1 MMMKLAAAL
10 LLLSSLVSC
19 DQAEQP
25 KDLLCDIC
33 VDIVTDIDEWITS
46 DSTMDDIINFV
57 NSRVDADYKKIR
69 GRVLFRKVL
78 PRNTSGKLLR
88 REMRRWA
95 EEEAEKEKL

>member
-1 MMMKLAAAL
+1 MAPTQLEDILQTHPAVTE
-10 LLLSSLVSC
+10 SLVFGIKEPSVQELISAVIVLR
-19 DQAEQP
+19 DDAHNISE
-25 KDLLCDIC
+25 K
-33 VDIVTDIDEWITS
+33 DIVHY
-46 DSTMDDIINFV
+46 V

>member
-1 MMMKLAAAL
+1 MEDILQTHPAVVEG
-10 LLLSSLVSC
+10 LVFGIKEPSV
-19 DQAEQP
+19 QELISAVVVL
-25 KDLLCDIC
+25 KDKAQNIS
-33 VDIVTDIDEWITS
+33 EN
-46 DSTMDDIINFV
+46 DIINYV

-95 EEEAEKEKL
+95 EEEAEKEK

>member
-1 MMMKLAAAL
+1 MAPTELEDILQTHPAVAE
-10 LLLSSLVSC
+10 SLVFGIKEPSVQELISAVIVLR
-19 DQAEQP
+19 DDAHNVSE
-25 KDLLCDIC
+25 KDIA
-33 VDIVTDIDEWITS
+33 
-46 DSTMDDIINFV
+46 NYV

>member
-1 MMMKLAAAL
+1 MFGIKDP
-10 LLLSSLVSC
+10 SVQELVS
-19 DQAEQP
+19 AVVV
-25 KDLLCDIC
+25 L
-33 VDIVTDIDEWITS
+33 TDKANNIIRE
-46 DSTMDDIINFV
+46 DDIIDYV

-95 EEEAEKEKL
+95 EEEAEKEQL

>member
-1 MMMKLAAAL
+1 MAPTQLEDILQTHPAVTER
-10 LLLSSLVSC
+10 LVFGIKEPSVQELISAVIVLRE
-19 DQAEQP
+19 DAHNVSE
-25 KDLLCDIC
+25 KDIA
-33 VDIVTDIDEWITS
+33 
-46 DSTMDDIINFV
+46 NYV

-95 EEEAEKEKL
+95 EEEADREKL

>member
-1 MMMKLAAAL
+1 MFGIKDP
-10 LLLSSLVSC
+10 SVQELVS
-19 DQAEQP
+19 AVVV
-25 KDLLCDIC
+25 L
-33 VDIVTDIDEWITS
+33 TDKANNIIRE
-46 DSTMDDIINFV
+46 DDIIDYV

-88 REMRRWA
+88 REMRQWA